1 MTRTRAAISAA
12 SLALVIATGFPAVPV
27 GGAQAVSRALPKE
40 VKAPA
45 DNPTD
50 SPKVELGRMLF
61 WDPILSGGKDVACA
75 TCHHPDFGYAEPLDL
90 SVGVK
95 GVGLGTTRKYPPA
108 ATIPFVKR
116 NSQSLLN
123 TAFNGIDAAGHY
135 TPATAPM
142 FWDLRVT
149 SLEAQAL
156 EPIKSF
162 EEMRGDAYGETDALD
177 QVVARL
183 ARVSEYRGLF
193 KNAFGGGEP
202 VTAVNLGKALAAFQR
217 SLLANNSPFDR
228 YMRGDL
234 TAMTASQIG
243 GLEQFD
249 RAGCTNCHSGPMFS
263 DFEPHVLG
271 VPDNAKLAQSD
282 AGVGGGYAF
291 RTPSLRN
298 LRYSAP
304 YMHNGA
310 FTSLND
316 VLRFY
321 NGAGRRARNPNVRG
335 DQLDPALRRVNAG
348 RGGFEIINFLDA
360 LNDDSFDK
368 RIPSR
373 VPSGLAP
380 GGNIRDEK
388 R

>member
-1 MTRTRAAISAA
+1 MTRTRAAVSAA
-12 SLALVIATGFPAVPV
+12 SLALVIATGFPAVPL
-27 GGAQAVSRALPKE
+27 GGAQAASRALPKE
-40 VKAPA
+40 VKAPV

-50 SPKVELGRMLF
+50 SPKVELGRLLF

-75 TCHHPDFGYAEPLDL
+75 TCHHPDFAYAEPLDL

-95 GVGLGTTRKYPPA
+95 GVGLGTSRKYPPA
-108 ATIPFVKR
+108 TTIPFVKR

-123 TAFNGIDAAGHY
+123 TAFNGMDPAGHY

-162 EEMRGDAYGETDALD
+162 EEMRGDAYSESDALN
-177 QVVARL
+177 QVVGRL
-183 ARVSEYRGLF
+183 AGVREYRALF
-193 KNAFGGGEP
+193 KNAFGGAEP
-202 VTAVNLGKALAAFQR
+202 VTAVNLGRALAAFQR
-217 SLLANNSPFDR
+217 TLLANNSPFDR

-234 TAMTASQIG
+234 AAMTASQIAG
-243 GLEQFD
+243 MERFD
-249 RAGCTNCHSGPMFS
+249 RAGCANCHSGPMFS
-263 DFEPHVLG
+263 DFEAHVLG
-271 VPDNAKLAQSD
+271 VADNAKLAQSD

-310 FTSLND
+310 FSTLNE

-335 DQLDPALRRVNAG
+335 DQLDPALRRLNTG
-348 RGGFEIINFLDA
+348 RGFEIVNFLDA
-360 LNDDSFDK
+360 LNDDTFDK

-373 VPSGLAP
+373 VPSGLPP

-388 R
+388 Q